1 MMITFFV
8 GSIAAY
14 ENNYIQNKPGNRI
27 EVPFTYLN
35 GLIQLKIKLNGVP
48 LSFIYD
54 TGAEYS
60 ILTNHEV
67 AYVLDIRIVREVDV
81 FGSDLVKKMTAY
93 VTEPLHIELYETQV
107 VRDRNPNEDKDVV
120 YLVERERKTQDV
132 KHFSRLA
139 PILILENDIFQKEFF
154 SNAVSGIIGASFF
167 SNMMV
172 QIDFR
177 KQRLTLYPYGNNPN
191 LSGFVEMPVSFSG
204 HKPVLSA
211 KLKINPDDDKT
222 DARLL
227 IDTGCSIPLLLLENI
242 DTKFK
247 LPDISV
253 NGQIGVGL
261 GGNLTGWI
269 GLAKSMEIGD
279 YQFNNLLAK
288 FQNIDSAVGTR
299 PDYIRDGLLGNE
311 ILNRFTV
318 IIDNINKKVYFK
330 PNRYIDDPIDYDK
343 SGLTIFASGKNL
355 DEYYIKY
362 VIPGSPADI
371 AGVKPDDRIIQLQF
385 WSYKFWSVPRV
396 AKLLR
401 KKENKLIRMRVLRA
415 GEKIDIRFRLKDMYR

>member
-1 MMITFFV
+1 MMLI
-8 GSIAAY
+8 SSSPIKAS
-14 ENNYIQNKPGNRI
+14 ESNYLKSKPLNRI
-27 EVPFTYLN
+27 EVPFTYVN

-60 ILTNHEV
+60 ILTNPEI
-67 AYVLDIRIVREVDV
+67 AYILDIRIVREIDV
-81 FGSDLVKKMTAY
+81 FGSDLVKQMTAY
-93 VTEPLHIELYETQV
+93 VTEPLHIELYETQF
-107 VRDRNPNEDKDVV
+107 VRDRKPNENKDVV
-120 YLVERERKTQDV
+120 YLVERERQTQDV
-132 KHFSRLA
+132 KFFSRQA
-139 PILILENDIFQKEFF
+139 PIIILENDIFEKEFF
-154 SNAVSGIIGASFF
+154 SNAISGIIGASFF

-172 QIDFR
+172 EIDYR
-177 KQRLTLYPYGNNPN
+177 RQRLSLYPYGVNPD
-191 LSGFVEMPVSFSG
+191 LSGFVEMPVKFSG
-204 HKPVLSA
+204 HKPVLSTN
-211 KLKINPDDDKT
+211 LKINPDDDKT

-247 LPDISV
+247 LPEITV

-269 GLAKSMEIGD
+269 GLAKSMEMGD

-311 ILNRFTV
+311 ILSRFTV

-330 PNRYIDDPIDYDK
+330 PNKYIDDPMDYDK

-362 VIPGSPADI
+362 VIPGSPGDI
-371 AGVKPDDRIIQLQF
+371 AGLKPGDRIIRVQCWPHQF
-385 WSYKFWSVPRV
+385 WSVSRI

-401 KKENKLIRMRVLRA
+401 KKENKLIRMQVLRD
-415 GEKIDIRFRLKDMYR
+415 GNKIGVRFRLKDMYL